1 MGAVVRSIAFDSV
14 CAEYAGLWASCNVRP
29 QHKSEVDRKA
39 RQILANRPRYD
50 VVSKSTG
57 VPWFVVGIIHAMECT
72 QFPAC
77 SQHLHN
83 GDRLS
88 ARTKLVPAGRPLKGE
103 PPFTWEDS
111 AIDALTMPGKEFDK
125 IKEWTLERVAYC
137 LEVYNGFGYRIYHP
151 EVHSPYLWSYTTAY
165 ASGKYIADGV
175 WSKTAVS
182 AQPGAMALLKALIEI
197 DPGQIDLFEPRKP
210 QASWPKA
217 GATETSVPTTGRMV
231 TESKTV
237 RWQFAAVIAG
247 VLAKWKAGVLALGGI
262 VSGLV
267 EQLPDI
273 TKEAG
278 DHVSAVKEFAALVGA
293 ETAIAGVLT
302 ALSVG
307 FAVIVVVRHIRDRKE
322 LKTLKGE

>member
-1 MGAVVRSIAFDSV
+1 MVSISFNAVR
-14 CAEYAGLWASCNVRP
+14 AEYAGLWADAALRP
-29 QHKSEVDRKA
+29 QHKIDVERKA

-50 VVSKSTG
+50 VVSKATG
-57 VPWFVVGIIHAMECT
+57 VPWFVIGIIHAMECT

-77 SQHLHN
+77 SQHIHN

-88 ARTKLVPAGRPLKGE
+88 ARTHLVPKGRPLKGE

-137 LEVYNGFGYRIYHP
+137 LEVYNGWGYRLYHP

-165 ASGKYIADGV
+165 TSGKYVADGV

-197 DPGQIDLFEPRKP
+197 EPSQIDLFEPRKP
-210 QASWPKA
+210 QAAWPKA
-217 GATETSVPTTGRMV
+217 GAGDATTVPTTGRMV
-231 TESKTV
+231 KESKAV
-237 RWQFAAVIAG
+237 RWQFAAVVAG
-247 VLAKWKAGVLALGGI
+247 VLAKWKAGVLAVGAAL
-262 VSGLV
+262 SGLV

-278 DHVSAVKEFAALVGA
+278 DNVSAVKDFASLVGA
-293 ETAIAGVLT
+293 EAAIAGVLT
-302 ALSVG
+302 TLSVG
-307 FAVIVVVRHIRDRKE
+307 FALVVIVRHLRDRKE